1 MEGTIPL
8 DAIPVM
14 VPGADFS
21 KLKLGAQEGFLLS
34 RIDGVTNVK
43 GVCAVSNLPESQA
56 LELLTS
62 LAQDGVV
69 QFKDKSG
76 AQLAIAAPDT
86 SGIDPNIRR
95 RIQAIHR
102 AEEQQNPYDIL
113 GVPRDAKLKDIKL
126 AYYALTEQLHP
137 DNFYGQE
144 VGDWEAKIDHAFT
157 AVTKAYE
164 DLGDP
169 EIRAKIDNRLKLLLG
184 PDKVES
190 KSAAAKPSGPAK
202 PKVTREKSAIF
213 QAVKEKIHK
222 ARELA
227 DAAELQLHD
236 GDFMGAYSSYKLAS
250 TYDPYNDEYKRN
262 LGMLEGKVS
271 KIRAGNDFK
280 QALRKIDMHE
290 TDDALAL
297 LRKVVDADRN
307 HAAARYELARL
318 LMPKMKRGGQP
329 IQQEALEMAESAAIL
344 ESEVDYL
351 LLAAQINRALGN
363 DEAAK
368 EFYKDVV
375 KIDKKN
381 DVAKK
386 ALKEL

>member
-1 MEGTIPL
+1 MEQTIPL

-34 RIDGVTNVK
+34 RIDGITNVK
-43 GVCAVSNLPESQA
+43 GVCAVSNLPEAQT

-76 AQLAIAAPDT
+76 AQLMVTAPDT
-86 SGIDPNIRR
+86 SGIDSDTRR

-102 AEEQQNPYDIL
+102 AEDQQNPYEIL
-113 GVPRDAKLKDIKL
+113 GVPRDSKLKDIKL
-126 AYYALTEQLHP
+126 AYYGLTELLHP

-144 VGDWEAKIDHAFT
+144 VGDWEEKIDRAFT

-164 DLGDP
+164 DLSDP
-169 EIRAKIDNRLKLLLG
+169 DTRAKIDNRLKLLLG
-184 PDKVES
+184 PDKVKS
-190 KSAAAKPSGPAK
+190 KTAAKSSGPSK
-202 PKVTREKSAIF
+202 PKVTRQNSAIF
-213 QAVKEKIHK
+213 QAVKEKIQK

-227 DAAELQLHD
+227 DGAERQLHD

-262 LGMLEGKVS
+262 LAMLEGKVG

-290 TDDALAL
+290 TDDAIDL
-297 LRKVVDADRN
+297 LRKVVDADRS

-318 LMPKMKRGGQP
+318 LMPKMKRGGQS

-344 ESEVDYL
+344 ESEEVEYL
-351 LLAAQINRALGN
+351 MLAAQINRALG
-363 DEAAK
+363 DSERAK
-368 EFYKDVV
+368 ELYKDVTR
-375 KIDKKN
+375 IDKKN